1 MGEKPGCDFWS
12 VIAALANQL
21 DKHTVGYL
29 TWKLGTNTGLNTM
42 VIRDTEKLHAVISV
56 HFGVPHTYL
65 SATYVYKMPDQ
76 EAKLKLT
83 GK

>member
-1 MGEKPGCDFWS
+1 MLC
-12 VIAALANQL
+12 AAVANQL

-29 TWKLGTNTGLNTM
+29 TWKLGTNSGLSTM
-42 VIRDTEKLHAVISV
+42 IIRDTERLHGVVSL

-65 SATYVYKMPDQ
+65 SLTYVHKIPEHDS
-76 EAKLKLT
+76 KLKFT